1 MIANENYRVRYHQL
15 TDERQELAK
24 ETTILLVLKGEL
36 LITIEEKSETIQ
48 AGELF
53 VINASDYFVL
63 SRQTHESCFYI
74 ELTINSLFFASQ
86 FPAFFYTYFDCR
98 PKQKEYGK
106 LHAVLSLRRQIAE
119 LCLVKFSEESAKQL
133 KASLY
138 LTQII
143 LSLVH
148 NFQREE
154 ESTALHSENQTLRD
168 ILEYIENNYQRGVSL
183 AETAEHFFMSEPTLS
198 KFFKKETGDYFS
210 HYVRSLAVKHSL
222 TELLYT
228 KKSIEQIALDVG
240 FHSSKTYRE
249 QFKKLFQVSPTDY
262 RFTHLAKKEVS
273 PTLHLKA
280 STTDL
285 TIKEILPPLY
295 SYLQTTLE
303 EAQSSELSLKTKQLQ
318 ITCEKTVTDYQ
329 KKEVI
334 IKVGTLENLALKKVQ
349 EELIELNEEIGIDY
363 ISVHSLYAQLP
374 LTVQIHQEAGMNS
387 FPAFEKLDCILAFLN
402 EHRFRL
408 FFQLSLPKFR
418 AMGAYERENYRKFF
432 RHVQSTFGKQMLT
445 HWKINCRFE
454 EQQTDNYH
462 SEFLELKKIIDSQFP
477 EIEIGAELSLDDP
490 FFEYDELSSFRF
502 FFKEIAPF
510 CKFVSFSAEP
520 NYVFRNLDST
530 FPDLKNYHQ
539 YVLNKTFYIK
549 HLMKEFDVKLPLY
562 LTEWNTLTGMT
573 RISNGTFFR
582 GAIILKDL
590 LMLTP
595 LLQGYGFW
603 LNIDLYEVNTQNR
616 PLKNDGLEL
625 FHYHSGK
632 RPVYFCLWLAR
643 RLGGTVVAAG
653 EEYIMT
659 HSNGKYQ
666 LLLFNTNYFDPHLST
681 EEAFLK
687 SHSVNIELDLSKIKP
702 AQYQVKQIEF
712 NRYNGALFY
721 TYEEFKNAASLDLE
735 AQEYIMN
742 KSRPKMRV
750 FDVHIQ
756 ETFLY
761 FVTLDTNGIVLL
773 EMTPI
778 YY

>member
-1 MIANENYRVRYHQL
+1 MITNENYRVRYHQL
-15 TDERQELAK
+15 IDERQELAK
-24 ETTILLVLKGEL
+24 ELTILVVLKGEL
-36 LITIEEKSETIQ
+36 SITIEEKNETIQ

-53 VINASDYFVL
+53 VINASEYFIL
-63 SRQTHESCFYI
+63 NTQMQESCFYI
-74 ELTINSLFFASQ
+74 ELTIDSLFFASQ
-86 FPAFFYTYFDCR
+86 FPAFFYTSFDCR

-106 LHAVLSLRRQIAE
+106 TPAILALRRQIAE
-119 LCLVKFSEESAKQL
+119 LCLVKFSEESTKQL

-138 LTQII
+138 LNQII

-148 NFQREE
+148 HFQREE

-183 AETAEHFFMSEPTLS
+183 AETADHFFMSEPTLS

-210 HYVRSLAVKHSL
+210 HYVRSIAVKHSL
-222 TELLYT
+222 IELLYT

-249 QFKKLFQVSPTDY
+249 HFKKTFQVSPTDY
-262 RFTHLAKKEVS
+262 RSSHLAKKEVN

-280 STTDL
+280 STADL
-285 TIKEILPPLY
+285 TIKEILAPLY
-295 SYLQTTLE
+295 SYLQATLE
-303 EAQSSELSLKTKQLQ
+303 ESQSSELSLKTKQLQ
-318 ITCEKTVTDYQ
+318 ITCEKTMTEYQ

-334 IKVGTLENLALKKVQ
+334 IKIGTLENLALKKVQ
-349 EELIELNEEIGIDY
+349 EELVELNEQLGIDY
-363 ISVHSLYAQLP
+363 ISVHSLYSQLP

-402 EHRFRL
+402 KHQFRL

-432 RHVQSTFGKQMLT
+432 RHIQSTFGKQLLA
-445 HWKINCRFE
+445 HWKINCHFE
-454 EQQTDNYH
+454 EQRTESDH
-462 SEFLELKKIIDSQFP
+462 SEFLELKKIMDSQFP

-490 FFEYDELSSFRF
+490 FFEHNDLSTFQF
-502 FFKEIAPF
+502 FFEEIAPF
-510 CKFVSFSAEP
+510 CKFISFSAEP

-539 YVLNKTFYIK
+539 YVLNKTIYIK

-632 RPVYFCLWLAR
+632 RPMYFCLWLAR
-643 RLGGTVVAAG
+643 RLAGTIVAVG
-653 EEYIMT
+653 EEYILT
-659 HSNGKYQ
+659 DNDGKYQ

-687 SHSVNIELDLSKIKP
+687 SHSVNIELDLSKIKS
-702 AQYQVKQIEF
+702 AQYQVKQIDF

-735 AQEYIMN
+735 AQEYITN

-750 FDVHIQ
+750 FDVQIQ
-756 ETFLY
+756 EVFHY
-761 FVTLDTNGIVLL
+761 FITLDTNGIVLL

-778 YY
+778 YH